1 MVLQFTIFITLEKNI
16 LQYLCLRNKAQTMIN
31 QNLILGILVNL
42 VTIFGVSAQGLDAT
56 LNQIWVSDQA
66 KNSNQL
72 KVLNV
77 DADDYIG
84 ASLQIKAKCN
94 DGIATF
100 RISNIGD
107 EDMSVPTQ
115 LGIIEDDILPGYNRE
130 VFLQSGKHIDIE
142 LDGNSKVTLM
152 LRQIKGHPGDSILTA
167 TLEGCG
173 TLNKITSHTGSQ
185 VKNVDPDQHQ
195 IANGSNDMDKS
206 VSSMDAV
213 ILSQHFDQTSS
224 IGGNI
229 NFKVF
234 PNPASDV
241 LNIDL
246 PNLNFKTSL
255 YLYNV
260 LGHVIWSNT
269 LDKGQHFTSVQLN
282 TVNVTYSGIYF
293 LKAQSDQGSL
303 TQRINLIKL

>member
-1 MVLQFTIFITLEKNI
+1 
-16 LQYLCLRNKAQTMIN
+16 
-31 QNLILGILVNL
+31 
-42 VTIFGVSAQGLDAT
+42 
-56 LNQIWVSDQA
+56 
-66 KNSNQL
+66 L

-100 RISNIGD
+100 RISNIGE

-142 LDGNSKVTLM
+142 LDGNSKVTLI

-195 IANGSNDMDKS
+195 IANGSNDVDKS

-241 LNIDL
+241 LNIEI
-246 PNLNFKTSL
+246 PSVNTKTNL
-255 YLYNV
+255 YLYDV
-260 LGHVIWSNT
+260 LGHIIWSNT

-293 LKAQSDQGSL
+293 LKAQSDQVGL

>member
-77 DADDYIG
+77 DADGYIG
-84 ASLQIKAKCN
+84 ASLQLKAKCN

-100 RISNIGD
+100 RITNIGE

-115 LGIIEDDILPGYNRE
+115 FGIIEDDILPGYNRE
-130 VFLQSGKHIDIE
+130 VFLKSGKHIDIE

-173 TLNKITSHTGSQ
+173 TLNAMTSNVGSQ
-185 VKNVDPDQHQ
+185 IKNSDPDQHL
-195 IANGSNDMDKS
+195 IADGSNDKDKS

-213 ILSQHFDQTSS
+213 LLSQHLDQTSS
-224 IGGNI
+224 TGGNH

-234 PNPASDV
+234 PNPARDV
-241 LNIDL
+241 LNIEI
-246 PNLNFKTSL
+246 PSVNTKTNL
-255 YLYNV
+255 YLYDV
-260 LGHVIWSNT
+260 LGHIIWSNT
-269 LDKGQHFTSVQLN
+269 LDKDQHFTSVQLN

-293 LKAQSDQGSL
+293 LITQSNQESI
-303 TQRINLIKL
+303 TQRINIIKL

>member
-1 MVLQFTIFITLEKNI
+1 MLQFTIFITLEKNN
-16 LQYLCLRNKAQTMIN
+16 LQYLCHRNKAQTMIN

-42 VTIFGVSAQGLDAT
+42 ITLFGVSAQGLDAT
-56 LNQIWVSDQA
+56 LNHKWVSNQA
-66 KNSNQL
+66 KTANPM

-100 RISNIGD
+100 RISNIGE

-142 LDGNSKVTLM
+142 LDGNSKVTLI

-185 VKNVDPDQHQ
+185 VKKVDPDQHL
-195 IANGSNDMDKS
+195 IVNGSNDMDKS

>member
-1 MVLQFTIFITLEKNI
+1 MLQFTIFITLEKNN
-16 LQYLCLRNKAQTMIN
+16 LQYLCHRNKAQTMIN

-56 LNQIWVSDQA
+56 LNHKWVSNQA
-66 KNSNQL
+66 KTSNPM

-84 ASLQIKAKCN
+84 ASLQLKAKCN

-100 RISNIGD
+100 RITNIGE

-115 LGIIEDDILPGYNRE
+115 FGIIEDDILPGYNRE
-130 VFLQSGKHIDIE
+130 VFLKSGKHIDIE

-173 TLNKITSHTGSQ
+173 TLNAMTSNVGSQ
-185 VKNVDPDQHQ
+185 IKNADQDQHL
-195 IANGSNDMDKS
+195 IADGSNDKDKS

-213 ILSQHFDQTSS
+213 LLSQHLDQTSS
-224 IGGNI
+224 TGGNH

-234 PNPASDV
+234 PNPARDV
-241 LNIDL
+241 LNIEI
-246 PNLNFKTSL
+246 PSVNTKTNL
-255 YLYNV
+255 YLYDV
-260 LGHVIWSNT
+260 LGHIIWSNT

-293 LKAQSDQGSL
+293 LITQSNQESI
-303 TQRINLIKL
+303 TQRINIIKL

>member
-1 MVLQFTIFITLEKNI
+1 MLQFTIFITLEKNN
-16 LQYLCLRNKAQTMIN
+16 LQYLCHRNKAQTMIN

-42 VTIFGVSAQGLDAT
+42 VTLFGVSAQGLDAT
-56 LNQIWVSDQA
+56 LNHKWVSNQA
-66 KNSNQL
+66 KTSNPM

-77 DADDYIG
+77 DADGYIG
-84 ASLQIKAKCN
+84 ASLQLKAKCN

-100 RISNIGD
+100 RITNIGE

-115 LGIIEDDILPGYNRE
+115 FGIIEDDILPGYNRE
-130 VFLQSGKHIDIE
+130 VFLKSGKHIDIE

-173 TLNKITSHTGSQ
+173 TLNAMTSNVGSQ
-185 VKNVDPDQHQ
+185 IKNSDPDQHL
-195 IANGSNDMDKS
+195 IADGSNDKDKS

-213 ILSQHFDQTSS
+213 LLSQHLDQTSS
-224 IGGNI
+224 TGGNH

-234 PNPASDV
+234 PNPARDV
-241 LNIDL
+241 LNIEI
-246 PNLNFKTSL
+246 PSVNTKTNL
-255 YLYNV
+255 YLYDV
-260 LGHVIWSNT
+260 LGHIIWSNT
-269 LDKGQHFTSVQLN
+269 LDKDQHFTSVQLN

-293 LKAQSDQGSL
+293 LITQSNQESI
-303 TQRINLIKL
+303 TQRINIIKL

>member
-1 MVLQFTIFITLEKNI
+1 MLQFTIFITLEKNN
-16 LQYLCLRNKAQTMIN
+16 LQYLCHRNKAQTMIN

-42 VTIFGVSAQGLDAT
+42 VTLFGVSAQGLDAT
-56 LNQIWVSDQA
+56 LNHKWVSNQA
-66 KNSNQL
+66 KTSNPM

-77 DADDYIG
+77 DADGYIG
-84 ASLQIKAKCN
+84 ASLQLKAKCN

-100 RISNIGD
+100 RITNIGE

-115 LGIIEDDILPGYNRE
+115 FGIIEDDILPGYNRE
-130 VFLQSGKHIDIE
+130 VFLKSGKHIDIE

-173 TLNKITSHTGSQ
+173 TLNAMTSNVGSQ
-185 VKNVDPDQHQ
+185 IKNTDPDQHL
-195 IANGSNDMDKS
+195 IADGSNDMDKS

-213 ILSQHFDQTSS
+213 LLSQHLDQTSS
-224 IGGNI
+224 TQGNH

-234 PNPASDV
+234 PNPARDV
-241 LNIDL
+241 LNIEI
-246 PNLNFKTSL
+246 PSVNTKTNL
-255 YLYNV
+255 YLYDV
-260 LGHVIWSNT
+260 LGHIIWSNT

-293 LKAQSDQGSL
+293 LITQSNQESI
-303 TQRINLIKL
+303 TQRINIIKL

>member
-1 MVLQFTIFITLEKNI
+1 MLQFTIFITLEKNN
-16 LQYLCLRNKAQTMIN
+16 LQYLCHRNKAQTMIN

-42 VTIFGVSAQGLDAT
+42 ITLFGVSAQGLDAT
-56 LNQIWVSDQA
+56 LNHKWVSNQA
-66 KNSNQL
+66 KTANPM

-84 ASLQIKAKCN
+84 ASLQLKAKCN

-100 RISNIGD
+100 RISNIGE

-130 VFLQSGKHIDIE
+130 VFLKSGKHIDIE

-173 TLNKITSHTGSQ
+173 TLNAMASNVGSQ
-185 VKNVDPDQHQ
+185 VKNADPDQHL
-195 IANGSNDMDKS
+195 IADGSNDKDKS

-213 ILSQHFDQTSS
+213 ILSQHLDQTSS
-224 IGGNI
+224 TGGNH

-234 PNPASDV
+234 PNPARDV
-241 LNIDL
+241 LNIEI
-246 PNLNFKTSL
+246 PSVNTKTNL
-255 YLYNV
+255 YLYDV
-260 LGHVIWSNT
+260 LGHIIWSNT
-269 LDKGQHFTSVQLN
+269 LDKGQHFTFVQLN

-293 LKAQSDQGSL
+293 LKAQSDQGGL

>member
-1 MVLQFTIFITLEKNI
+1 MLQFTIFITLEKNN
-16 LQYLCLRNKAQTMIN
+16 LQYLCHRNKAQTMIN

-56 LNQIWVSDQA
+56 LNHKWVSNQA
-66 KNSNQL
+66 KTSNPM

-84 ASLQIKAKCN
+84 ASLQLKAKCN

-100 RISNIGD
+100 RITNIGE

-115 LGIIEDDILPGYNRE
+115 FGIIEDDILPGYNRE
-130 VFLQSGKHIDIE
+130 VFLKSGKHIDIE

-173 TLNKITSHTGSQ
+173 TLNTTTPNAGSQ
-185 VKNVDPDQHQ
+185 VKNTDPDQHL
-195 IANGSNDMDKS
+195 IADGSNDKDKS

-213 ILSQHFDQTSS
+213 ILSQHLDQTSS
-224 IGGNI
+224 TGGNH

-234 PNPASDV
+234 PNPARDV
-241 LNIDL
+241 LNIEI
-246 PNLNFKTSL
+246 PSVNTKTNL
-255 YLYNV
+255 YLYDV
-260 LGHVIWSNT
+260 LGHIIWSNT
-269 LDKGQHFTSVQLN
+269 LDKGQHFTFVQLN

-293 LKAQSDQGSL
+293 LKAQSDQGGL

>member
-100 RISNIGD
+100 RISNIGE

-142 LDGNSKVTLM
+142 LDGNSKVTLI

-195 IANGSNDMDKS
+195 IANGSNDVDKS

-241 LNIDL
+241 LNIEI
-246 PNLNFKTSL
+246 PSVNTKTNL
-255 YLYNV
+255 YLYDV
-260 LGHVIWSNT
+260 LGHIIWSNT

-293 LKAQSDQGSL
+293 LKAQSDQVGL

>member
-1 MVLQFTIFITLEKNI
+1 MLQFTIFITLEKNN
-16 LQYLCLRNKAQTMIN
+16 LQYLCHRNKAQTMIN

-77 DADDYIG
+77 DADDYKG
-84 ASLQIKAKCN
+84 ASLQLKAKCN

-100 RISNIGD
+100 RISNIGE

-115 LGIIEDDILPGYNRE
+115 VGIIEDDILPGYNRE

-142 LDGNSKVTLM
+142 LDGNSKVTLI

-173 TLNKITSHTGSQ
+173 TLNAITPNSGAK
-185 VKNVDPDQHQ
+185 VKNLDPDQHQ
-195 IANGSNDMDKS
+195 IANGSNDRDKS

-213 ILSQHFDQTSS
+213 LLSQHLDQTSA
-224 IGGNI
+224 IGGN
-229 NFKVF
+229 NHFKVF
-234 PNPASDV
+234 PNPARDV

-246 PNLNFKTSL
+246 PNLNSKTSL
-255 YLYNV
+255 YLYDV

-269 LDKGQHFTSVQLN
+269 LDKGQHFTSIQLN

-293 LKAQSDQGSL
+293 LIAQSDQGSL
-303 TQRINLIKL
+303 TQRIHINKL

>member
-1 MVLQFTIFITLEKNI
+1 MLQFTIFITLEKNN
-16 LQYLCLRNKAQTMIN
+16 LQYLCHRNKAQTMIN

-56 LNQIWVSDQA
+56 LNHKWVSNQA
-66 KNSNQL
+66 KTSNPM

-84 ASLQIKAKCN
+84 ASLQLKAKCN

-100 RISNIGD
+100 RISNIGE

-130 VFLQSGKHIDIE
+130 VFLKSGKHIDIE

-173 TLNKITSHTGSQ
+173 TLNAMTSNVGSQ
-185 VKNVDPDQHQ
+185 VKNADPDQHL
-195 IANGSNDMDKS
+195 IADGSNDKDKS

-213 ILSQHFDQTSS
+213 ILSQHLDQTSS
-224 IGGNI
+224 TGGNH

-234 PNPASDV
+234 PNPARDV
-241 LNIDL
+241 LNIEI
-246 PNLNFKTSL
+246 PSVNTKTNL
-255 YLYNV
+255 YLYDV
-260 LGHVIWSNT
+260 LGHIIWSNT

-293 LKAQSDQGSL
+293 LKAQSDQGGL